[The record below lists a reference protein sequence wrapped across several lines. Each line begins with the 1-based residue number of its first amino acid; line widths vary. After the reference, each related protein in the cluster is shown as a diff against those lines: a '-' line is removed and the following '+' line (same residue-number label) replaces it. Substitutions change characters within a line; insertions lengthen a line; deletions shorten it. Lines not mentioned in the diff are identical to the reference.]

1 MHNNTIIDFSKKY
14 TFGQMLDELLKDDSL
29 SFISEGKLYFK
40 RKGKLLIANYKHN
53 NIYDIVHAKNMTL
66 DINNVY
72 YKTNIYI
79 SNIIY
84 EINLADVK
92 DNLLD
97 SKTVMLS
104 INERT
109 WIINLEDKIVYLD
122 YSQIENANE
131 DNYTNLFTIDV
142 LASIIEGQWYV
153 IDEDNFIDLT

>member
-40 RKGKLLIANYKHN
+40 RKGKLLIANYKNN

-66 DINNVY
+66 DINNIY

-122 YSQIENANE
+122 YSQIEDANE
-131 DNYTNLFTIDV
+131 DNYTNLFTTDV